1 MKCIKAIKET
11 KHIKVGQISRV
22 TDQEA
27 DEKVD
32 TKYWKFVPKS
42 EWKSTKKVSTDQLLR
57 EHTNQENENQR
68 SKKDNRKS

>member
-11 KHIKVGQISRV
+11 KHVKVGQINRV

-27 DEKVD
+27 DEKVA

-57 EHTNQENENQR
+57 EHAQEEKITN
-68 SKKDNRKS
+68 KK